1 MPSMSVRLPAKMT
14 AEQQD
19 VKAFVRVALMS
30 EGTAIVQRYDEWQKD
45 NLAPWGVLCCANV
58 MFREKYPFLI
68 SRTPYS
74 EEIYRV
80 DEKFLPMDVIHYR
93 RLVGK

>member
-30 EGTAIVQRYDEWQKD
+30 EGTAIVQRYDE
-45 NLAPWGVLCCANV
+45 
-58 MFREKYPFLI
+58 
-68 SRTPYS
+68 
-74 EEIYRV
+74 
-80 DEKFLPMDVIHYR
+80 
-93 RLVGK
+93 